1 MTDARRAIFPE
12 GGPKPGGPYSPAIAS
27 GGFVFV
33 AGQVGNDPA
42 TGQPAGHTIEAQTRQ
57 TLKNIGVLL
66 RAAGCDFKDVVKT
79 NAYITKTEFFQGFN
93 AVYRE
98 FFVEPYPARST
109 VVCTLVNERL
119 LVEVD
124 AIARIPAG

>member
-1 MTDARRAIFPE
+1 MSEARRAIFPAS
-12 GGPKPGGPYSPAIAS
+12 GPKPGGPYSPAIAS

-42 TGQPAGHTIEAQTRQ
+42 TGQPAGDTIEAQTRQ
-57 TLKNIGVLL
+57 ALKNIGTLL

-79 NAYITKTEFFQGFN
+79 NGYITRAEFFQGFN

-124 AIARIPAG
+124 VIAHIPTG